1 MITTLSDLSRL
12 VSQGGAGPGRR
23 LQQNP
28 EVGGFPGSVGY
39 CESGA
44 LQQQLQLLGRQP
56 PAACCPAS
64 PALQLLPLRL
74 CLSANDPCCAL
85 APAVAPVSCKKFFA

>member
-1 MITTLSDLSRL
+1 ME
-12 VSQGGAGPGRR
+12 GGAGPGRR

-44 LQQQLQLLGRQP
+44 LQQQLQLLSWSKNAP
-56 PAACCPAS
+56 FLPTFS
-64 PALQLLPLRL
+64 PALAPQSQP
-74 CLSANDPCCAL
+74 SACA
-85 APAVAPVSCKKFFA
+85 